1 MNIILLEKVRNLGNL
16 GDQVAVKSGYARNF
30 LIPQRKAVFATTANI
45 KKFEEQRAELL
56 EKEQQLLDE
65 AQKRAEQL
73 SSVEVTL
80 YSKAGDEGKLYGSIG
95 TREIADAFTAKG
107 VPLFKR
113 EIRLP
118 EGALRMI
125 GEHEIELSLHSDVE
139 ITVQVKVR
147 PQE

>member
-1 MNIILLEKVRNLGNL
+1 MNIILLEKVRNLGSL
-16 GDQVAVKSGYARNF
+16 GDHVAVRSGYARNF
-30 LIPQRKAVFATTANI
+30 LIPQGKAVFATTANI
-45 KKFEEQRAELL
+45 KKFEERRAELL
-56 EKEQQLLDE
+56 EKEKQLLEE

-73 SSVEVTL
+73 SSADVTI
-80 YSKAGDEGKLYGSIG
+80 YAKSGDEGKLYGSIG
-95 TREIADAFTAKG
+95 TREIAEAFTAQG
-107 VPLFKR
+107 APLFKR

-139 ITVQVKVR
+139 ITVQVKVL